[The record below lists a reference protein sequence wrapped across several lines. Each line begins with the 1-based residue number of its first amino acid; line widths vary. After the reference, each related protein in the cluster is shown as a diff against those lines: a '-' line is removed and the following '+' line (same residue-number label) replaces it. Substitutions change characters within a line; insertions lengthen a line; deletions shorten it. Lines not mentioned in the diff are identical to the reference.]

1 MAVLAGSLPL
11 FNLPHLITAEANPF
25 ASVNLLPSNAF
36 RPARSVGF
44 ASDFTFDNTGQA
56 VLNNSI
62 QQLGGKTQLL
72 GISGQATDNSPVAI
86 NSVVEV
92 GALAIGYKD
101 DFYDRIHTL
110 PRLIDIGAV
119 VTPQIRTFDV
129 WNAHTINGQFLTSIT
144 PVNAEGVTLVQPVSA
159 VAPTVYAPTEI
170 RTYSLSVSNI
180 GPATIDA
187 TFVFDWPPGSTPP
200 DLTGESIFTLLGFRS
215 VLFPF
220 PPTWRGSFVERFEYM
235 TDVLLAYDGT
245 EQRMR
250 LRKFPRKFYE
260 FEISAFPD
268 LAKGV
273 DLAESSQIID
283 RLLWGFQTRRFTIPV
298 WTDCLILSTDVSI
311 GTTVFPVDPVNLDFR
326 EGGLMVIWK
335 GIDNFEVLTIL
346 SLAGNQ
352 ITTISGNS
360 QPFTGPVRV
369 YPGHTARLQTA
380 VETQRPFDQFSLGT
394 FVWRVEDNDE
404 VPTPLDPAV
413 TFKLDS
419 EGDPLPVLQDRPE
432 RNVPLS
438 HEFSRKA
445 FEIDYRTGGR
455 NIDDHV
461 GSSIEIKTFRW
472 VFGDRALHNTWKEMI
487 LSRAGRLKPIWIPS
501 WHDDLKIVQPVG
513 ISDTFIDI
521 RDIGY
526 STFYAVQSGRRDIQ
540 VLLKDGTRIYKRIIS
555 SSSPTPGENRL
566 TLDET
571 FGTLITDP
579 DAEIAKVSWMG
590 LYRLDTDL
598 VEIAWPANHNSI
610 IEVRFRLV
618 VADTE
623 DAS

>member
-1 MAVLAGSLPL
+1 MAVLAGSLSL

-25 ASVNLLPSNAF
+25 ASVNLLPPNAF

-44 ASDFTFDNTGQA
+44 ASDFAFDITGKA
-56 VLNNSI
+56 VLNTSI
-62 QQLGGKTQLL
+62 QQLGGKTKLL
-72 GISGQATDNSPVAI
+72 GIASQAIVNAPVAI
-86 NSVVEV
+86 NSVVEG
-92 GALAIGYKD
+92 GALSISYKD
-101 DFYDRIHTL
+101 DFYERIHTL
-110 PRLIDIGAV
+110 PREIDVGAV
-119 VTPQIRTFDV
+119 VTPQIRKFDV
-129 WNAHTINGQFLTSIT
+129 WNAHTVNGQFLSSIT
-144 PVNAEGVTLVQPVSA
+144 PVNAEGVTLVQPVGA

-170 RTYSLSVSNI
+170 REYSLSISNI
-180 GPATIDA
+180 GPSTINA

-220 PPTWRGSFVERFEYM
+220 PPAWRNALVERFEYM
-235 TDVLLAYDGT
+235 TDVLLSYDGT

-260 FEISAFPD
+260 FEVSAFPD
-268 LAKGV
+268 TEKGV
-273 DLAESSQIID
+273 NLAESSQFMD
-283 RLLWGFQTRRFTIPV
+283 RLLWGFQNRRFTIPV
-298 WTDCLILSTDVSI
+298 WTDCLVLSSDVTI

-326 EGGLMVIWK
+326 VGGLMVIWK
-335 GIDNFEVLTIL
+335 GVDNFEVLNIL

-352 ITTISGNS
+352 ITTISGTS
-360 QPFTGPVRV
+360 QAFTGPVRI
-369 YPGHTARLQTA
+369 YPGHVARL
-380 VETQRPFDQFSLGT
+380 ETTVQNQRPFDQFSFSTLL
-394 FVWRVEDNDE
+394 WRVEDNDE

-419 EGDPLPVLQDRPE
+419 EGNPLPVLQDRPE
-432 RNVPLS
+432 RSVDLT
-438 HEFSRKA
+438 HEFTRKA
-445 FEIDYRTGGR
+445 FEIDYKTGGR
-455 NIDDHV
+455 SVDDHV
-461 GSSIEIKTFRW
+461 GSAIEIKTFRW

-513 ISDTFIDI
+513 ASDTFIDI

-526 STFYAVQSGRRDIQ
+526 STFYAVQPGRRDIQ

-555 SSSPTPGENRL
+555 STAPTPGEERL

-571 FGTLITDP
+571 FGTVITDP